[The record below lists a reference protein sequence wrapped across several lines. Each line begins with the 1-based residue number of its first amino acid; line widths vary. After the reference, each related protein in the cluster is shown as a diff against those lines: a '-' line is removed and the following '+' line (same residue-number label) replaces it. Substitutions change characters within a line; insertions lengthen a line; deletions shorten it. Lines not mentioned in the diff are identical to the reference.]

1 MTSFI
6 PELRI
11 SFCNFLITNS
21 EKYDNDPVSCTPVFT
36 IHFSKTSYGCN
47 PVDPGQHELVKLKHK
62 VWDHFQWLTSELSR
76 WEKAE
81 SSCHWDSVA
90 MTARPQGHK
99 ATRVGVKQ
107 VTHLVYPGN
116 GLSIRTHLLF
126 EVTVKAILLRRAWW
140 ASPCC
145 LHLKKTSAN
154 RNSLGSKLPFH
165 IPTILSARTLNQMS
179 SFHSPSELFASCGTG
194 NNQNI
199 RWWP

>member
-1 MTSFI
+1 MQSCRSRTTWAGETEAQSVRPFPVADVRVI
-6 PELRI
+6 SMREGRIFLPLRQRG
-11 SFCNFLITNS
+11 
-21 EKYDNDPVSCTPVFT
+21 
-36 IHFSKTSYGCN
+36 HG
-47 PVDPGQHELVKLKHK
+47 
-62 VWDHFQWLTSELSR
+62 R
-76 WEKAE
+76 KA
-81 SSCHWDSVA
+81 
-90 MTARPQGHK
+90 ARPQGHK

-126 EVTVKAILLRRAWW
+126 EVTVKAILLRRTWW

>member
-1 MTSFI
+1 MTMTLC
-6 PELRI
+6 PVLQCLLYI
-11 SFCNFLITNS
+11 SPKLPMDAILYIQDNMSWWNWSTNC
-21 EKYDNDPVSCTPVFT
+21 ET
-36 IHFSKTSYGCN
+36 ISSGWRQSYLDERRQN
-47 PVDPGQHELVKLKHK
+47 LLATE
-62 VWDHFQWLTSELSR
+62 
-76 WEKAE
+76 
-81 SSCHWDSVA
+81 
-90 MTARPQGHK
+90 TAWPWPQGRK